1 MGSFMIL
8 EGRSTGDLEL
18 QLLVPGIADE
28 SIRRIFRIISSG
40 TSNEKDDEQLVEL
53 VKEEIVRTAQSIKM
67 PSGSIEAAARRAQKL
82 VIELTAA
89 YTTAIYK
96 SKSSEEAKF
105 NFTRFQNTVQQIVDF
120 IKNGQFIKST
130 KIKI

>member
-1 MGSFMIL
+1 MVCKFGKPVF
-8 EGRSTGDLEL
+8 
-18 QLLVPGIADE
+18 PGIADE
-28 SIRRIFRIISSG
+28 AISRIFRIISAG
-40 TSNEKDDEQLVEL
+40 ASNEKDDEQLVKL

-96 SKSSEEAKF
+96 SKSTEEARF
-105 NFTRFQNTVQQIVDF
+105 NFMRFQKAVQQIVDF
-120 IKNGQFIKST
+120 IKSGQFVV
-130 KIKI
+130 